1 MKKFLIFITGFITA
15 SAISFAVIRK
25 ILKLIIEVLADLDI
39 LIYFKEG
46 LLMTLGKAMGVPDMS
61 FKPYGAR
68 RRDCTYS
75 YARYNRERKE
85 KQDESRKEQEV

>member
-1 MKKFLIFITGFITA
+1 MKKFLMFITGFITA
-15 SAISFAVIRK
+15 SIISFAVIHK

-61 FKPYGAR
+61 FKQYGGR
-68 RRDCTYS
+68 RRPRDYTDTYS

-85 KQDESRKEQEV
+85 GQNES